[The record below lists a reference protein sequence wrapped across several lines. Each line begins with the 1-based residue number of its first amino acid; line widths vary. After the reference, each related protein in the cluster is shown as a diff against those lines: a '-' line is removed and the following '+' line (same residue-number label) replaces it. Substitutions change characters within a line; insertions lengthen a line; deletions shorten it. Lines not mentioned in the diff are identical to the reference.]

1 MKPGIAIINCL
12 LHFII
17 FISIVIIIIVI
28 IVYIIIIV
36 KPGLSGKEQ
45 LASSSGH
52 QTWFKVVTI
61 MHLAI
66 ISQIL
71 GLI

>member
-1 MKPGIAIINCL
+1 MDIDPRRVYL
-12 LHFII
+12 LQKEAFSGSFWYKRSPPI
-17 FISIVIIIIVI
+17 I

-66 ISQIL
+66 ICQI
-71 GLI
+71 